1 MKKKLKKNKL
11 NNNNLNI
18 VIVYNLM
25 NLYTLPENQK
35 LIWDTI
41 SKVASFQ
48 QMRQSNPNKSEEW
61 FRSIIQMYYNKSE
74 TTVFDKKTLTTLN
87 KETIRYML
95 QDLKQSTQS
104 QRQPEPLS
112 FQNSYD
118 NNSISGSSFSTN
130 YSTLETNTNETRNFI
145 LEEKHA
151 KLNNDFQLRQQEYSS
166 LIEKPK
172 QPEIDFRES
181 TTEDKPI
188 ENMDELIKRQ
198 MAEREYDVQNIAK
211 KKDDID
217 ENIPIET
224 VSLEPEKK
232 VTFKEDNTE
241 NYDDKID
248 HINKRIDDFI
258 KEFSE
263 KIESIQNDIK
273 NIKSEQKILIENTG
287 IRNAEKIISRLRKV
301 DKTPEKEDSIIQEIN
316 Q

>member
-1 MKKKLKKNKL
+1 
-11 NNNNLNI
+11 
-18 VIVYNLM
+18 M

-74 TTVFDKKTLTTLN
+74 TTVFDKRTLTMLN

-95 QDLKQSTQS
+95 QDLKQGTQS
-104 QRQPEPLS
+104 PRQPEPLS
-112 FQNSYD
+112 FQNGYE
-118 NNSISGSSFSTN
+118 NNSISGASFSTN
-130 YSTLETNTNETRNFI
+130 YSTLESNTNETRNFI

-211 KKDDID
+211 KTDDTD
-217 ENIPIET
+217 ENIPIEAI
-224 VSLEPEKK
+224 SLEPEKK
-232 VTFKEDNTE
+232 VTFKEETTDN
-241 NYDDKID
+241 YFDKID
-248 HINKRIDDFI
+248 SINQRIDDFV

-263 KIESIQNDIK
+263 KIEAIQNDIQ
-273 NIKSEQKILIENTG
+273 NIKSEQKKMIENTG

-301 DKTPEKEDSIIQEIN
+301 DKSPEKEDSIIQEIN